1 MFTHTVPKCNNFF
14 QVENLELTSSQIDNL
29 GEKPEENEKKPVT
42 QFSIVQEEM
51 QAEEINKQ
59 LINLELKF
67 SHYEVE
73 GEETEFDF

>member
-1 MFTHTVPKCNNFF
+1 M
-14 QVENLELTSSQIDNL
+14 
-29 GEKPEENEKKPVT
+29 T